1 MIRAED
7 PHLWDRRIILHR
19 HENAIHGLLH
29 RLDWLTHWG
38 AQDTILKSYREL
50 WNGDL
55 GRQEIWGSTLPDQK
69 ILEWEHALTALEDSL
84 PIPSR
89 EKTENHARDF
99 GRHWCEKLNLQESFE
114 LKLLER
120 SILWIENDPLLKS
133 QGKLLAHVL
142 RRTRLEL
149 GVLIPEFALIN
160 PTHFQKVLLSGL
172 GALEALG
179 IPRDQQEFQL
189 QNRASGL
196 ELWVRHRFS
205 DKSSSN

>member
-19 HENAIHGLLH
+19 HENAIQCLLH

-38 AQDTILKSYREL
+38 AEDPSLNSFREL
-50 WNGDL
+50 WSGDL
-55 GRQEIWGSTLPDQK
+55 GRQEIWGSKLPDQK
-69 ILEWEHALTALEDSL
+69 VLEWEQALTALEASL
-84 PIPSR
+84 PIPSQ

-99 GRHWCEKLNLQESFE
+99 GRLWCKKLNLQKFFE

-133 QGKLLAHVL
+133 QGKSLAQVL

-149 GVLIPEFALIN
+149 GVLIPEFALVN
-160 PTHFQKVLLSGL
+160 LPHFQKVLLSGL

-189 QNRASGL
+189 QSRASGL

-205 DKSSSN
+205 GKSSSN